1 MSSGFA
7 SRCESRFF
15 IAELCRFATRLTS
28 QALERQ
34 DVWLVRLLQYDVSIA
49 FGEMSFGR
57 NAARGLADGCPAH
70 CERLRRL
77 LFDHRTS
84 KCVSVTIAEFLGDS
98 SIDRQNGL
106 RRRSSMEMIA
116 IFSGDQLFALTAHFG
131 TGCRETWTDA
141 NRSRGQKQRP
151 SFGRPQNWRT
161 AYLLSCRA
169 IQRTRLNGLTM

>member
-106 RRRSSMEMIA
+106 RRRSSTQMIA
-116 IFSGDQLFALTAHFG
+116 LVWG
-131 TGCRETWTDA
+131 
-141 NRSRGQKQRP
+141 
-151 SFGRPQNWRT
+151 
-161 AYLLSCRA
+161 
-169 IQRTRLNGLTM
+169 LNGSLSPRSSDLVVERHGPTLTDRAAKSSAPVLAGPRIGERPICLAAGQFNGHGSMD